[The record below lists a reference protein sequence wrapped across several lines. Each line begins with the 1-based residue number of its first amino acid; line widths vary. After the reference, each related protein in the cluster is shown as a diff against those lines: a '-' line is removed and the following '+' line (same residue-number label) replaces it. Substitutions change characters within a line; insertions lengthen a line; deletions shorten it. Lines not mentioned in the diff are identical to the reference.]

1 MNRTSPSCNRNK
13 PNCSPSPST
22 NPSTP
27 SSSLPLWP
35 DPFKCPTS
43 RTLPLK
49 PLTSSS
55 LSYPDP
61 MVNCSISSN
70 RRSFRSIN
78 SITLAISCLLRSRP
92 IKTRHLCLS
101 RIRAMRKWASWWHR
115 STGMPK
121 LIRVTVICTILNW
134 WNWPVKLI
142 RRIQRPGFKLW
153 PRPISTLT

>member
-1 MNRTSPSCNRNK
+1 MNHTSPSFNHNK

-35 DPFKCPTS
+35 ALLKCPTS

-49 PLTSSS
+49 PSTSSS

-61 MVNCSISSN
+61 MVNCSTSSN
-70 RRSFRSIN
+70 RRSSRSIN
-78 SITLAISCLLRSRP
+78 SITSVISCLLRSRP
-92 IKTRHLCLS
+92 IRTRRLCLS
-101 RIRAMRKWASWWHR
+101 RIPAMRRWVSWWR
-115 STGMPK
+115 RLTGMPK

-134 WNWPVKLI
+134 WNWLVKLI
-142 RRIQRPGFKLW
+142 RRIQKPGFKLW
-153 PRPISTLT
+153 PRPISTLI